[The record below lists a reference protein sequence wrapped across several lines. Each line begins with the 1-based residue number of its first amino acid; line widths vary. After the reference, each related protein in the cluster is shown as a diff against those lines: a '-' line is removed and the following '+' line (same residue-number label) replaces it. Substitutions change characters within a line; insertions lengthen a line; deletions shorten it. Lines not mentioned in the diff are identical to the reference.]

1 MKIRGAVKSGWLVVA
16 VGVALVAVAFTPLP
30 DRLSRWFSGD
40 RAPASA
46 CSPASPK
53 ADLSFTM
60 KDMNGKDVRLADLK
74 GKVVLIN
81 FWATWCG
88 PCRMETP
95 WLVEL
100 QEKYRGQG
108 FRAVGISV
116 DDPPEAIPPF
126 AREFKVN
133 YPLVFGRDRDDVQ
146 KAFGPVMVL
155 PMTVIIGRDGR
166 ICIRHIGPAAKE
178 QFESEIRSLL

>member
-1 MKIRGAVKSGWLVVA
+1 MKRGWLVVA
-16 VGVALVAVAFTPLP
+16 VGMILVAVAFTPLP
-30 DRLSRWFSGD
+30 ERISRWFSGG
-40 RAPASA
+40 RTTGPV
-46 CSPASPK
+46 CSPNAAR
-53 ADLSFTM
+53 ADLSFTL
-60 KDMNGKDVRLADLK
+60 KDMNGKDVRMADLK
-74 GKVVLIN
+74 GRVVLIN

-100 QEKYRGQG
+100 QEKYRSQG
-108 FRAVGISV
+108 FRALGISV

-126 AREFKVN
+126 ARELGVN
-133 YPLVFGRDRDDVQ
+133 YPLLLGRDREDVQ

-155 PMTVIIGRDGR
+155 PTTVIVGRDGR
-166 ICIRHIGPAAKE
+166 ICIRHVGPVAKE